1 MEEIKLIK
9 FSNKRKNIIKKISN
23 SIIVENKEILKKLV
37 IESFED
43 LTLKKDI
50 YIGIIPK
57 EVINSIK
64 TRIKQIK
71 KKDIE
76 KILNENIEYALKINQ
91 DEIRHINKK
100 ETITMEDVI
109 RFVCSL
115 DDVILNFDNVSYG
128 KYNNQ
133 NALRFEK
140 NMEDGNHISFN
151 VISNQK
157 NTIRIQTLFLD
168 KKDYKKRSVLSKLDI

>member
-91 DEIRHINKK
+91 DEIR
-100 ETITMEDVI
+100 
-109 RFVCSL
+109 L
-115 DDVILNFDNVSYG
+115 
-128 KYNNQ
+128 
-133 NALRFEK
+133 
-140 NMEDGNHISFN
+140 
-151 VISNQK
+151 
-157 NTIRIQTLFLD
+157 
-168 KKDYKKRSVLSKLDI
+168 

>member
-1 MEEIKLIK
+1 MEEIRLNK
-9 FSNKRKNIIKKISN
+9 FSNKRKNIIKKINN
-23 SIIVENKEILKKLV
+23 SVIVEDKETLKELV
-37 IESFED
+37 IESFSN
-43 LTLKKDI
+43 LNIKKDI
-50 YIGIIPK
+50 YMGIVPK
-57 EVINSIK
+57 EVISNIK
-64 TRIKQIK
+64 TKIKQIK
-71 KKDIE
+71 KNNIV
-76 KILNENIEYALKINQ
+76 KILNENVEYALKISQ

-100 ETITMEDVI
+100 ETITIEDVI

-115 DDVILNFDNVSYG
+115 DEVIVNFDNVSYG

-157 NTIRIQTLFLD
+157 KTIRIQTLFLD
-168 KKDYKKRSVLSKLDI
+168 KKDYKKRSVLSTLDK